1 MENPS
6 MQKALN
12 EARRAQRQA
21 EINKQLAR
29 YYHLNSILGNQWAIF
44 FCMIGARK
52 TGKSYAVAD
61 QLCRDDK
68 NKGPENVK
76 SYWLRISDTSA
87 KALLANKAD
96 KLIDP
101 DLKRKYNLE
110 LTTKGNVVYNRGQ
123 EFCTVLPLS
132 SFGKMK
138 GVGFYDKDFK
148 GLYNIVLDEF
158 QLEVGERRTS
168 FDILYN
174 FIGMVENIARTT
186 KQNIRV
192 YLLGNTLQEASAIL
206 KAFDFIPE
214 QTGRFYLKRKRAV
227 IDNLPITE
235 AYKEDR
241 AGSIADLL
249 GGDRLSNFTNDLKKD
264 LETVYKGRVF
274 RPSYII
280 KFTKDEGRWF
290 TVWDGDVI
298 ARYTGQT
305 MPEEKAICM
314 RPYIS
319 GYYDLEHRNKVMQRY
334 DVRGYKFRDLAT
346 QAYFTEELSLIRR
359 Q

>member
-1 MENPS
+1 MMNPA
-6 MQKALN
+6 MQRALQKA
-12 EARRAQRQA
+12 RREQKQA
-21 EINKQLAR
+21 EINKRLAR
-29 YYHLNSILGNQWAIF
+29 YYRMNSILGNQWAIF
-44 FCMIGARK
+44 FVIIGARK

-61 QLCRDDK
+61 QFCRDEEK
-68 NKGPENVK
+68 LGPENVK
-76 SYWLRISDTSA
+76 TYWLRISDTSA
-87 KALLANKAD
+87 KALLVNKAD

-101 DLKRKYNLE
+101 DLKRKYNLD
-110 LTTKGNVVYNRGQ
+110 LTTKGNVVYNKGK

-138 GVGFYDKDFK
+138 GVGFYDKDFT
-148 GLYNIVLDEF
+148 GLYNIILDEF

-186 KQNIRV
+186 KNNIRV

-214 QTGRFYLKRKRAV
+214 SVGRFYLKRKRAV

-235 AYKEDR
+235 EYKKDR

-249 GGDRLSNFTNDLKKD
+249 GGDKLSNFTNDLKKD
-264 LETVYKGRVF
+264 LETVYKGRVWK
-274 RPSYII
+274 PTQII

-290 TVWDGDVI
+290 TVWDGNVI
-298 ARYTGQT
+298 ARYSGQT
-305 MPEEKAICM
+305 MPEERCICM

-319 GYYDLEHRNKVMQRY
+319 GYYDREQREKVMEIY
-334 DVRGYKFRDLAT
+334 DVRGFRFRDLAT
-346 QAYFTEELSLIRR
+346 QAYFTDELTLIRK